1 VRAYLDDLKRE
12 TGINYLLGQMVFGT
26 MRYADAAT
34 SLRLFAR
41 EVMPAFTRQVVGGR
55 V

>member
-1 VRAYLDDLKRE
+1 VRAYLDDLARE

-26 MRYADAAT
+26 MRFADAAT
-34 SLRLFAR
+34 SLQLFAR
-41 EVMPAFTRQVVGGR
+41 AVMPAFRRQLSGMR